1 MNVNKVKKNNNT
13 INAIKHDQTNRSIFF
28 IAIAE
33 KNREIQKLKA
43 QAVDSAQRILTTTNA
58 AIVFGNNIKLKE
70 DQLTAVNEQLK
81 KANEELAA
89 AKKVESGRNQLIK
102 QFEHKIA
109 VFEKEKLSLTH
120 QIENYKVI

>member
-1 MNVNKVKKNNNT
+1 M
-13 INAIKHDQTNRSIFF
+13 
-28 IAIAE
+28 
-33 KNREIQKLKA
+33 KA